1 MFLFNDLNI
10 VNRESDICAE
20 QIKTIVQCRLEQYL
34 GNVGSA
40 IMEQMDRAL
49 LISLGIKG
57 TEINTDVEA
66 FELHRREHLQCGS
79 RI

>member
-1 MFLFNDLNI
+1 MNI

-20 QIKTIVQCRLEQYL
+20 QIKTIDQCRLEQYL

-40 IMEQMDRAL
+40 VMEQVDRAL

-57 TEINTDVEA
+57 TEIDSDCFLA
-66 FELHRREHLQCGS
+66 FELYS
-79 RI
+79 